1 MPMRRLAFDCAVA
14 AVAGPPGRRRRE
26 NEDEVM
32 NDWTAFGRVD
42 ADGTVYVKTAEG
54 DRVVGSWQAGTPEEG
69 LAHFARR
76 FADLVT
82 EVDLVEA
89 RLKSG
94 AADAPHS
101 LSQRQAAAHPLDE
114 AHVVGDI
121 DGLAARLD
129 RLAGVADEKAGEARA
144 AREAARGE
152 ALARKTALVEEAEKI
167 AAESTGW
174 KTAGDRLKEILDE
187 WKTIRGVD
195 KKTDG
200 ELWKRFAAARDGFT
214 RRRGAHFATLD
225 GQRKQAQTAKEEL
238 VKEAES
244 LAESTEWSTTAN
256 RLKELMTEWK
266 AAPRAAKEAEQR
278 LWERFRAAQ
287 DAFFTRRSEV
297 FSARDAEYKG
307 NLDKKQA
314 ILAEIEA
321 LDVDA
326 DPRAAQN
333 KLRDAQAA
341 WHDAGRVPREAVGL
355 AGPPLAGRRGPDPG
369 RDGLGVAQDHPA
381 GQPAA
386 AADARA
392 GGRGGAAAGPRPG
405 RRRRPADQGGGAGA
419 RLQEAVPRPG
429 RAGQLSGRKRAKG
442 RFRLFGP
449 SVTCESE
456 ESRFGNERYGSVP
469 TGPPEEAIGS

>member
-14 AVAGPPGRRRRE
+14 VVTGPTGRRRRE

-32 NDWTAFGRVD
+32 IDWTAFGRVD

-94 AADAPHS
+94 AADASHS
-101 LSQRQAAAHPLDE
+101 LSSVKRLRATLDE

-129 RLAGVADEKAGEARA
+129 RLAATADEKAGEARA
-144 AREAARGE
+144 AREVARGE

-167 AAESTGW
+167 AADSTGW

-225 GQRKQAQTAKEEL
+225 GQRKQAQGAKEEL

-256 RLKELMTEWK
+256 RLKDLMGEWK

-297 FSARDAEYKG
+297 FSARDAEYQG
-307 NLDKKQA
+307 NLEKKQA

-321 LDVDA
+321 LDIDA
-326 DPRAAQN
+326 DPRGAQN
-333 KLRDAQAA
+333 RLRDAQVA
-341 WHDAGRVPREAVGL
+341 WHDAGRVPREASTSLDRRWRAAEERIRL
-355 AGPPLAGRRGPDPG
+355 AMDSAWRKTAPQDNPLLQQMREQVAEAEQRLTRAQAAG
-369 RDGLGVAQDHPA
+369 
-381 GQPAA
+381 
-386 AADARA
+386 DAR
-392 GGRGGAAAGPRPG
+392 RVK
-405 RRRRPADQGGGAGA
+405 
-419 RLQEAVPRPG
+419 EAEQ
-429 RAGQLSGRKRAKG
+429 ALASKKQFLALAEQAS
-442 RFRLFGP
+442 
-449 SVTCESE
+449 
-456 ESRFGNERYGSVP
+456 
-469 TGPPEEAIGS
+469 